1 MHAPAPFG
9 GQIQPAAAHAH
20 ARLFPSNSQD
30 QFRRWREPCFRS
42 VPVRGWSP
50 DQPPSR
56 IYKWIF
62 IRVADRF
69 ARAFHITAG
78 IENQA
83 DIVLGHGSQQRIAV
97 LVEPFIVIVCMCIKK
112 HSKPSSNPA
121 EMPAGVPKSVLIHV
135 GCDVIRFLLERGAG
149 IAHRNRQPSLTEHAD
164 VVHAVAKHHN
174 ILIRN
179 G

>member
-1 MHAPAPFG
+1 MARTLAFVLCQCADGLQMSLPAVLDVL
-9 GQIQPAAAHAH
+9 
-20 ARLFPSNSQD
+20 RVNTD
-30 QFRRWREPCFRS
+30 R
-42 VPVRGWSP
+42 
-50 DQPPSR
+50 R
-56 IYKWIF
+56 IYKWIL
-62 IRVADRF
+62 IRVADRL

-78 IENQA
+78 IEESGRHCSRA
-83 DIVLGHGSQQRIAV
+83 WKPAAYGRSQ

-121 EMPAGVPKSVLIHV
+121 EMPAGVPESVLIHV

-174 ILIRN
+174 ILVRN